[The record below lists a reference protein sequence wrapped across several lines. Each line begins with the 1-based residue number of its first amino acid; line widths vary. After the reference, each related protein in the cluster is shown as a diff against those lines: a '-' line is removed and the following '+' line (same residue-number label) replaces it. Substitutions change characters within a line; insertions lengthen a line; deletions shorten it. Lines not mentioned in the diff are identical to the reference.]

1 MGAVSQPVPVSQ
13 FILSLGDSVAATKY
27 PRKFCRERHNLLGY
41 FVAARIY
48 CRCTYRRGGIAIL
61 SDYTNTIGHQQ
72 IALLAKLDL
81 GKKAIET
88 VSSIKYLGIYHPLS
102 WVGKGHRYARLGL
115 HAHINAT
122 CCQAK
127 RIIGFLYR
135 HALSPS
141 RLQLPYPPLLCPNP
155 RLRYQYLGS
164 TSQQAD

>member
-1 MGAVSQPVPVSQ
+1 MSQ

-48 CRCTYRRGGIAIL
+48 CRCTYRRGGIAI

-81 GKKAIET
+81 GKKVIET

-122 CCQAK
+122 YAVRQNALLASY
-127 RIIGFLYR
+127 IGMHFHLADSNCLTRLYYVPILDYGASIWDP
-135 HALSPS
+135 HHN
-141 RLQLPYPPLLCPNP
+141 RLTRTLCHQLI
-155 RLRYQYLGS
+155 
-164 TSQQAD
+164 